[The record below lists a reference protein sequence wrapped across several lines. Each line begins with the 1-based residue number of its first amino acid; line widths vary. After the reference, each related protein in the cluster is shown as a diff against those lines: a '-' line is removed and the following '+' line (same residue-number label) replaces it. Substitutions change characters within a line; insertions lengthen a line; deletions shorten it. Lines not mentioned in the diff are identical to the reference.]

1 LSLRGAEVAGP
12 GSASRPTPRYV
23 RWGAE
28 GWRGWLDATAQVDPA
43 ACLRAAESEAGRTS
57 RHARTKRLPTGA
69 GVLFVKSYPAP
80 GGWRATRAFRMGREL
95 VARGFGA
102 PQVVIA
108 AVRGRA
114 GLLVTRDAGGE
125 DLASALARRSVMR
138 AGKRALLRSL
148 GAEVARLHR
157 AGFVHG
163 DLVPPNVRVRRT
175 ELVFLDNDRTRRARL
190 LVWLVG
196 RRNLVQLGRFVV
208 AGVTATDRARVLAA
222 YGTGRGLSRSG
233 RHRLARW
240 LVRKTIARRCAIDHI
255 TPATAAR
262 IGFRELMR
270 SGGPFD
276 PASAG
281 SGPA

>member
-1 LSLRGAEVAGP
+1 MTLRGAEAAGS
-12 GSASRPTPRYV
+12 GTASRAAPRFV
-23 RWGAE
+23 RWAAE
-28 GWRGWLDATAQVDPA
+28 GWRGWLDATAQIDPA
-43 ACLRAAESEAGRTS
+43 ACLRAAESEAGRAS
-57 RHARTKRLPTGA
+57 RHARTTRLPTSA

-102 PQVVIA
+102 PEVVIA
-108 AVRGRA
+108 AARGQA

-125 DLASALARRSVMR
+125 DLASALARC
-138 AGKRALLRSL
+138 AGKRALLRAL

-163 DLVPPNVRVRRT
+163 DLVPPNVRVRGT
-175 ELVFLDNDRTRRARL
+175 ELVFLDNDRTRRGRF

-196 RRNLVQLGRFVV
+196 RRNLVQLGRLVV
-208 AGVTATDRARVLAA
+208 RGVTATDRARVLVA
-222 YGTGRGLSRSG
+222 YGAGRGFSRSA
-233 RHRLARW
+233 RHRLGRW
-240 LVRKTIARRCAIDHI
+240 VVRKTIARRCAIDHI
-255 TPATAAR
+255 APETAAR

-281 SGPA
+281 TGPA